1 MLPTDIAYMRIPAT
15 RLKTPLSAEP
25 PANDPETEEFV
36 LDEIVKLVE
45 AANNDV
51 IILVDA
57 CGIRHGVKQELDEL
71 CRHTGFPVYAA
82 PMGKSVIDESY
93 PRYGGVSIPA
103 LSLCSTTV
111 SQ

>member
-1 MLPTDIAYMRIPAT
+1 MMPTDLAYERISGS
-15 RLKTPLSAEP
+15 RLKTPLNVEP
-25 PANDPETEEFV
+25 PENDPETEEFV
-36 LDEIVKLVE
+36 LGQIVKLVE

-93 PRYGGVSIPA
+93 PRYGGVSISA
-103 LSLCSTTV
+103 LPLCSIAI
-111 SQ
+111 